1 MWYLWKAR
9 NDKKIANKNC
19 TAWQL
24 HHAVAAYITT
34 INSHTG
40 VPDEQ
45 PQQASCRS
53 NREQTDGDTAT
64 MATTPLLQHHSS
76 LNNSRQGITST
87 FCWQRCNTHNHTAG
101 AHEPAANAHYNPG
114 HTVRYELFHCRK
126 WTTTITGVL
135 THHKPYTKIQHCWK
149 DLDATQMP
157 PLCQIMFRLLQRR
170 LELESSLSVL
180 RSSRRKMYTSKQPC
194 PAQSQS

>member
-1 MWYLWKAR
+1 MDSLPREDDGVQLILSTIITDSIDNSLMQKILITMWYLWKAR

-87 FCWQRCNTHNHTAG
+87 FAGNDATHTITQQEHMNQQPMHTTIQATRSGMNYFTAG
-101 AHEPAANAHYNPG
+101 NG
-114 HTVRYELFHCRK
+114 
-126 WTTTITGVL
+126 
-135 THHKPYTKIQHCWK
+135 
-149 DLDATQMP
+149 P
-157 PLCQIMFRLLQRR
+157 P
-170 LELESSLSVL
+170 
-180 RSSRRKMYTSKQPC
+180 P
-194 PAQSQS
+194 SQAY